1 MAYQKING
9 NTACN
14 IIPRTDGL
22 ILNPSAAAAS
32 GTTTSVGEYFLI
44 DSNASFITSG
54 YAATFQF
61 GDYVVNLDTGQ
72 STTIDFV
79 GNNTQLGVSENIF
92 TSVGQS
98 YAVIGA
104 SEKTAPCVLYVGGG
118 GNVSV
123 RTASGDNVVF
133 VDMISG
139 SFLPVNVTR
148 VFNNSTAMHFV
159 AIW

>member
-32 GTTTSVGEYFLI
+32 GTSTSVGEYYLI

-54 YAATFQF
+54 YAATFQS

-72 STTIDFV
+72 STGIISV
-79 GNNTQLGVSENIF
+79 GNNTQLYIGDDIF

-104 SEKTAPCVLYVGGG
+104 SDKTAPCVLYIGEG

-123 RTASGDNVVF
+123 RTASGNNVVF
-133 VDMISG
+133 ADMISG

-148 VFNNSTAMHFV
+148 VFNTSTAASFV

>member
-32 GTTTSVGEYFLI
+32 GVNTSIGENYLI

-54 YAATFQF
+54 YSATFQL

-72 STTIDFV
+72 SSIIISV
-79 GNNTQLGVSENIF
+79 GNNTQLYIADDIF
-92 TSVGQS
+92 TSVGQR
-98 YAVIGA
+98 YAVVGA
-104 SEKTAPCVLYVGGG
+104 SENTAPCVLYIGEGGD
-118 GNVSV
+118 VSV

-133 VDMISG
+133 ANMISG

-148 VFNNSTAMHFV
+148 VFNTSSAALMV